1 MRHKYISPA
10 SPASNPF
17 QLRWIDV
24 ANKIPSKLQGCRM
37 RLGLI
42 VCGLKL
48 WIRQNA
54 SKIPW
59 YLWTP
64 LQCFLLQSC
73 TADCAY
79 PQRSC
84 TIFSADM
91 KKTEI
96 LVTKNGLCT
105 RGRKSLADSSTE
117 KGGLLSASAYKWLH
131 YLLIYVDIYIYI
143 YIIYVIYRDIYIY
156 IYAYIHVICKN
167 CWASFSV
174 RDYFSCPAHLLPGL
188 LSYQIWSSFK
198 IATKNWASM
207 NALNYNLNCERS
219 QDDPGCPIQH
229 HECKAWKIWETGRW
243 KTITSWHLEMV

>member
-143 YIIYVIYRDIYIY
+143 YYIRN
-156 IYAYIHVICKN
+156 I
-167 CWASFSV
+167 
-174 RDYFSCPAHLLPGL
+174 
-188 LSYQIWSSFK
+188 
-198 IATKNWASM
+198 
-207 NALNYNLNCERS
+207 
-219 QDDPGCPIQH
+219 
-229 HECKAWKIWETGRW
+229 
-243 KTITSWHLEMV
+243 

>member
-156 IYAYIHVICKN
+156 LCIYTC
-167 CWASFSV
+167 
-174 RDYFSCPAHLLPGL
+174 HLQKLLGVLFGSGLLFLPGTFAARFAVVSNMIFFQDCHKK
-188 LSYQIWSSFK
+188 LSK
-198 IATKNWASM
+198 
-207 NALNYNLNCERS
+207 
-219 QDDPGCPIQH
+219 
-229 HECKAWKIWETGRW
+229 HECSKLQ
-243 KTITSWHLEMV
+243 LELRKEPGWSRMSNPAPRMQGMKDMRDRTLEDHN